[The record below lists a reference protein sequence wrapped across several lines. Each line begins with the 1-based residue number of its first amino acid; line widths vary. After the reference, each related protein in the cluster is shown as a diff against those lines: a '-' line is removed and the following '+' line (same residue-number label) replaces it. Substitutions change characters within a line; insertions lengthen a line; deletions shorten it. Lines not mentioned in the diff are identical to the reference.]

1 MDQISGTDGILY
13 ENEQLLMALQYAH
26 VPPTQ
31 YRKNIFQKKK
41 KKIIQTVACRHC
53 HLPPLPHLMKV
64 EGN

>member
-31 YRKNIFQKKK
+31 YRKNIFQKKNY
-41 KKIIQTVACRHC
+41 TDRC
-53 HLPPLPHLMKV
+53 LSPLPFATTPPFN
-64 EGN
+64 EGRR

>member
-41 KKIIQTVACRHC
+41 KKKYTDRC
-53 HLPPLPHLMKV
+53 LSPLPFATTPPFN
-64 EGN
+64 EGRR